1 MTVTSSFIIAGGASG
16 SGKTT
21 VSIGLMAA
29 LKRRGLIVQPFKA
42 GPDYID
48 PIHHSIAC
56 GRPSYNLDTWMMGVD
71 GVRDAYIKA
80 MSGADIGV
88 IEGVMGLYDGKDGSN
103 EEGSTAH
110 LAKVLNIGV
119 ILVIDASGMARSIA
133 ALVSGF
139 ESFDPG
145 VKIAGVI
152 LNRVGSE
159 RHFAILKE
167 ALEKYCRAKV
177 IGYMPHVE
185 DLIIPERHLGLVIP
199 NETPMSRGSQRIMKI
214 PLNPPFSKGE
224 IRFSPNSKGENKFPP
239 LEKGGKGGFERL
251 IALIEKYID
260 LNEVLKL
267 GTEITTGVSD
277 GVVFSTPSQISDS
290 PRIAVAYDS
299 AFCFYYSQNLDILR
313 SLGAEIVF
321 FSPMTS
327 KSLPEQTTGIYLG
340 GGYPE
345 LYAGSLEANSSLRN
359 EIREFAMKGM
369 PVYAECGG
377 LMYLGK
383 YLSDMEGKTFEM
395 AGVFPWTSKMFS
407 KLRSLGYREV
417 TAKEMCPFLEKGQKI
432 RGHEFH
438 YSDITP
444 VEETALAYRI
454 TGGKGRF
461 EEGYLYMN
469 TLASY
474 VHLHFAGNPEFAR
487 GFVNKCRMAVMNPK

>member
-1 MTVTSSFIIAGGASG
+1 MTVTSSFIIAGGTSG

-48 PIHHSIAC
+48 PIHHSIVC
-56 GRPSYNLDTWMMGVD
+56 GRPSYNLDTWMMGAD
-71 GVRDAYIKA
+71 GVRDAYIRA
-80 MSGADIGV
+80 MSGADIGI

-110 LAKVLNIGV
+110 LAKVLNLGV
-119 ILVIDASGMARSIA
+119 ILVIDACRMARSIA

-145 VKIAGVI
+145 VKITGVI
-152 LNRVGSE
+152 LNRVGSA

-167 ALEKYCRAKV
+167 ALEKYCRAKI

-199 NETPMSRGSQRIMKI
+199 DETLMSRQLTKDDEN
-214 PLNPPFSKGE
+214 NPP
-224 IRFSPNSKGENKFPP
+224 IPP

-251 IALIEKYID
+251 VTLIEKYID
-260 LNEVLKL
+260 LKEVLKL
-267 GTEITTGVSD
+267 RTEITTGGSD
-277 GVVFSTPSQISDS
+277 KVAFSTPSQISDP

-299 AFCFYYSQNLDILR
+299 AFCFYYPQNLDILR

-327 KSLPEQTTGIYLG
+327 KSLPEQTAGIYFG

-345 LYAGSLEANSSLRN
+345 LYAGSLEANSPMRN
-359 EIREFAMKGM
+359 EIRDFAMKGM

-395 AGVFPWTSKMFS
+395 AGVFPWTSKMFP

-444 VEETALAYRI
+444 VKETGRAYRI
-454 TGGKGRF
+454 TGGKSQS

-474 VHLHFAGNPEFAR
+474 VHLHFASNPDFAK
-487 GFVNKCRMAVMNPK
+487 GFVNKCRMVLK

>member
-1 MTVTSSFIIAGGASG
+1 MTVASSFIIAGGASG

-29 LKRRGLIVQPFKA
+29 LKRRGLTIQPFKA

-48 PIHHSIAC
+48 PIHHSIVC
-56 GRPSYNLDTWMMGVD
+56 GRHSYNLDTWMMGVD
-71 GVRDAYIKA
+71 GVRDAYVRA
-80 MSGADIGV
+80 MSGADIGI

-110 LAKVLNIGV
+110 LAKALNVGV
-119 ILVIDASGMARSIA
+119 ILVIDACRMARSIA

-152 LNRVGSE
+152 LNKVGSE

-167 ALEKYCRAKV
+167 AVEKYCRAKV
-177 IGYMPHVE
+177 IGYLPHVE
-185 DLIIPERHLGLVIP
+185 DVIIPERHLGLVIP
-199 NETPMSRGSQRIMKI
+199 D
-214 PLNPPFSKGE
+214 
-224 IRFSPNSKGENKFPP
+224 ENTM
-239 LEKGGKGGFERL
+239 EGDYTVIERL
-251 IALIEKYID
+251 VTLIEKYID
-260 LNEVLKL
+260 LNEVLKM
-267 GTEITTGVSD
+267 GTEITTGGSY
-277 GVVFSTPSQISDS
+277 GVPFSTPSQISDP

-299 AFCFYYSQNLDILR
+299 AFCFYYPQNLDILR
-313 SLGAEIVF
+313 NLGAEIVF

-327 KSLPEQTTGIYLG
+327 KSLPEQTAGIYFG

-345 LYAGSLEANSSLRN
+345 LYAGALEENIALRN
-359 EIREFAMKGM
+359 EIRDFAMKCM

-395 AGVFPWTSKMFS
+395 AGVFPWTSKMFP

-444 VEETALAYRI
+444 VEETGRAYRI
-454 TGGKGRF
+454 TGGKSQF

-474 VHLHFAGNPEFAR
+474 VHLHFASNPDFAK
-487 GFVNKCRMAVMNPK
+487 GFVNKCRMALK

>member
-1 MTVTSSFIIAGGASG
+1 MSVTSSFIIAGGTSG

-48 PIHHSIAC
+48 PIHHSIVC
-56 GRPSYNLDTWMMGVD
+56 GRPSYNLDTWMMGAD
-71 GVRDAYIKA
+71 GVRDAYIRA
-80 MSGADIGV
+80 MSGADIGI
-88 IEGVMGLYDGKDGSN
+88 IEGVMALYDGKDGSN

-110 LAKVLNIGV
+110 LAKVLDIGV
-119 ILVIDASGMARSIA
+119 ILVIDACRMARSIA

-152 LNRVGSE
+152 LNKVGSE

-185 DLIIPERHLGLVIP
+185 DVIIPERHLGLVIP
-199 NETPMSRGSQRIMKI
+199 DETHTVI
-214 PLNPPFSKGE
+214 
-224 IRFSPNSKGENKFPP
+224 
-239 LEKGGKGGFERL
+239 ERL
-251 IALIEKYID
+251 VTLIEKYID
-260 LNEVLKL
+260 LNEVLKP
-267 GTEITTGVSD
+267 GTEITTGGSY
-277 GVVFSTPSQISDS
+277 GVNFSTPSQISDS

-299 AFCFYYSQNLDILR
+299 AFCFYYPQNLDILR
-313 SLGAEIVF
+313 NLSAEIVF

-327 KSLPEQTTGIYLG
+327 KSLPEQTAGIYFG

-345 LYAGSLEANSSLRN
+345 LYAGSLEANSPMRN

-383 YLSDMEGKTFEM
+383 YLNDMEGKTFEM
-395 AGVFPWTSKMFS
+395 AGVFPWTSKMFP

-417 TAKEMCPFLEKGQKI
+417 TAMEICPFLEKGQKI

-444 VEETALAYRI
+444 VEETGRTYRI
-454 TGGKGRF
+454 TGGKNQI

-474 VHLHFAGNPEFAR
+474 VHLHFASNPDFAK
-487 GFVNKCRMAVMNPK
+487 GFVNKCRMVLK

>member
-1 MTVTSSFIIAGGASG
+1 MTVRSSFIIAGGMSG

-29 LKRRGLIVQPFKA
+29 LKSRGLIVQPFKA

-48 PIHHSIAC
+48 PIHHSTVC

-71 GVRDAYIKA
+71 GVRDAYVRA
-80 MSGADIGV
+80 MSGADIGI

-110 LAKVLNIGV
+110 LAKVLDIGV
-119 ILVIDASGMARSIA
+119 ILVIDACRMARSIA

-177 IGYMPHVE
+177 IGYLPRVE
-185 DLIIPERHLGLVIP
+185 DVIIPERHLGLVIP
-199 NETPMSRGSQRIMKI
+199 DETMMKI
-214 PLNPPFSKGE
+214 PLNPPF
-224 IRFSPNSKGENKFPP
+224 SKGENKFPP

-251 IALIEKYID
+251 VTLIEKYID
-260 LNEVLKL
+260 LKEVLKP
-267 GTEITTGVSD
+267 GKEITNGRADAYGVSL
-277 GVVFSTPSQISDS
+277 STPSQISDP

-299 AFCFYYSQNLDILR
+299 AFCFYYPQNFDILR
-313 SLGAEIVF
+313 DLGAEIVF

-345 LYAGSLEANSSLRN
+345 LYAGSLEANSTMRN
-359 EIREFAMKGM
+359 EIRDFAMKGM

-395 AGVFPWTSKMFS
+395 AGIFPWTSKMFP
-407 KLRSLGYREV
+407 KLRSLGYREI
-417 TAKEMCPFLEKGQKI
+417 TAEEMCPFLEKGRKI

-438 YSDITP
+438 YSDITQ
-444 VEETALAYRI
+444 VEETGRAYRI
-454 TGGKGRF
+454 TGAKSQF

-474 VHLHFAGNPEFAR
+474 VHLHFASNPDFAK
-487 GFVNKCRMAVMNPK
+487 GFVNKCRMVSVVNSR

>member
-1 MTVTSSFIIAGGASG
+1 MAVTSSFIVAGGASG

-29 LKRRGLIVQPFKA
+29 LKRRGLTVQPFKA

-48 PIHHSIAC
+48 PIHHSIVC
-56 GRPSYNLDTWMMGVD
+56 GRPSYNLDTWMMGAD
-71 GVRDAYIKA
+71 GVRDAYVRI
-80 MSGADIGV
+80 MSGADVGV

-110 LAKVLNIGV
+110 LAKVLDIGV
-119 ILVIDASGMARSIA
+119 ILVIDACRMARSIA

-185 DLIIPERHLGLVIP
+185 DVIIPERHLGLVIP
-199 NETPMSRGSQRIMKI
+199 D
-214 PLNPPFSKGE
+214 
-224 IRFSPNSKGENKFPP
+224 ENT
-239 LEKGGKGGFERL
+239 LEGDHTVIERL
-251 IALIEKYID
+251 VTLIEKYID
-260 LNEVLKL
+260 LGEVLKL
-267 GTEITTGVSD
+267 RTEITTGGSD
-277 GVVFSTPSQISDS
+277 EVVFSTPSQISDP

-299 AFCFYYSQNLDILR
+299 AFCFYYPQNLDILR
-313 SLGAEIVF
+313 SLGAEIAF

-327 KSLPEQTTGIYLG
+327 KSLPEQTTGIYFG

-345 LYAGSLEANSSLRN
+345 LYAHSLEANSPLRN
-359 EIREFAMKGM
+359 EIRDFAMKGM

-383 YLSDMEGKTFEM
+383 YLSDMGGKTFEM
-395 AGVFPWTSKMFS
+395 AGVFPWTSKMFP

-417 TAKEMCPFLEKGQKI
+417 TAREMCPFLEKGQKI

-444 VEETALAYRI
+444 VKETGRAYRI
-454 TGGKGRF
+454 TGGKGWF

-474 VHLHFAGNPEFAR
+474 VHLHFASNPGFAR
-487 GFVNKCRMAVMNPK
+487 GFVNKCRMAWGMKSK